1 MGFGSHGLLPWVR
14 TKKVGEKKPLGGAS
28 GCLMIRYFFRY
39 VQISLPP
46 QALENQK

>member
-1 MGFGSHGLLPWVR
+1 MAWFLVK
-14 TKKVGEKKPLGGAS
+14 TEMDIKKPPVVPAVFGRFGTL
-28 GCLMIRYFFRY
+28 FFRY